1 MKGLVATTAVLGVLA
16 IGGLP
21 ALALTL
27 AAEETGPDAD
37 PTTTLVEDTGTAG
50 RPGPPPWAQ
59 GRGPGE
65 ERGPDED
72 EGSEADDGGT
82 PGWARGEDDGPPPGW
97 ARNHAGATPHG
108 WAVREWASCLA
119 DGAAENEPG
128 DRVDPETDCGP
139 KPVPPGEAKKGPGV
153 TGQPPGQQDRTEPP
167 GQAAKP
173 EKTKKAKPGRPG

>member
-27 AAEETGPDAD
+27 AVEETGPDAE
-37 PTTTLVEDTGTAG
+37 PTTTLVEDTDDTN

-59 GRGPGE
+59 GRGPDE
-65 ERGPDED
+65 ERGGDED
-72 EGSEADDGGT
+72 DSEAEDEGT
-82 PGWARGEDDGPPPGW
+82 PGWARGDDAPPPGW
-97 ARNHAGATPHG
+97 IRNHAGATPHG
-108 WAVREWASCLA
+108 WAVREWAHCRADLA
-119 DGAAENEPG
+119 ADREPG
-128 DRVDPETDCGP
+128 ERVDEADCGD
-139 KPVPPGEAKKGPGV
+139 KPVSPGQAKKTPGV
-153 TGQPPGQQDRTEPP
+153 TGQTPGQQDRTEPP

>member
-27 AAEETGPDAD
+27 AAEETGPDAE
-37 PTTTLVEDTGTAG
+37 PATTLVEDTDGTG

-59 GRGPGE
+59 ERGPGE
-65 ERGPDED
+65 ERDADDAGERAED
-72 EGSEADDGGT
+72 EGDPPA
-82 PGWARGEDDGPPPGW
+82 WAQRQNGAPPPGW
-97 ARNHAGATPHG
+97 ARNHEGTPHG

-119 DGAAENEPG
+119 DEAAEDEPG
-128 DRVDPETDCGP
+128 ERVDPETDCGP
-139 KPVPPGEAKKGPGV
+139 KPVPPGEAKKGSGV
-153 TGQPPGQQDRTEPP
+153 TGQPPRQQDRTEPP